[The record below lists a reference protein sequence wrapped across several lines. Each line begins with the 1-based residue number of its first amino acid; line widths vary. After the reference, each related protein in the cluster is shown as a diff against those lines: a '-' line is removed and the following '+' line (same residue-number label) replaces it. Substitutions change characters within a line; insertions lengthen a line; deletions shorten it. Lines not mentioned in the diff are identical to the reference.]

1 MKKAII
7 TLVFVCLVCSGWL
20 FAAPRTPQRALEIAR
35 TFVRSHVAMKHIDV
49 KGLKLINGESI
60 QTRTVAY
67 PAYYIVNTGNDDGF
81 IIISGDDCAREIL
94 AYSDK
99 GSLDYAHL
107 PPNTKYWLDFYAT
120 EMERMN
126 ENDSFVKKTAEAQS
140 LTTRAIPPVI
150 APLLDKI
157 EWDQGDPYNLDCPE
171 ERGEKT
177 VTGCAA
183 TALAM
188 VMKYYEYP
196 KQGIG
201 SYSYTTATLKKTLS
215 VNYAEANYKWEL
227 MLPQYTS
234 TATEE
239 QKKAVAE
246 LMLHCGVAMDMD
258 YNLNAAGGSGAGI
271 FTQYNA
277 LTKYFGYNPNMYFE
291 GRDYNTEGRWKN
303 MIQKELMA
311 GRPILYS
318 GQSSG
323 GGHAFVLDGCDEKD
337 MYHFNWGWSG
347 YANGYYSLSALD
359 PGAGGTG
366 SGSGAY
372 NAMQYILLLVQP
384 EMTGEIISGF
394 TLEGSMEATKSQYAR
409 DESVGV
415 RFTKIWN
422 TATPM
427 TGVIGLALYQGD
439 EFVTFLTSPSDFSGI
454 NIGSGWNSITLSG
467 TIPASVPN
475 GSYQLHFASQKEG
488 EKEPSMLRGLEDMST
503 YYNVEITANSILLS
517 NPGSKFEL
525 SQLAPAVLVGEAV
538 EGKEMTFTLQ
548 VENKGMKY
556 EDDFAVYIRK
566 NGALLPY
573 TRISDYTIIPG
584 SASSTITISGNPG
597 LPVGEYYAIGSYR
610 KDDTWKQFA
619 GNELRLVFT
628 IKDVETG
635 IEQAE
640 SIQPLKVITT
650 STGLD
655 ITSENLDEVIDVY
668 SGYGLKIASLKGG
681 KGTVT
686 LSENGLYIIRQGK
699 TVLKILFNPH

>member
-1 MKKAII
+1 MKKAIV
-7 TLVFVCLVCSGWL
+7 TLVFVFLICSGWL
-20 FAAPRTPQRALEIAR
+20 FAAPRTPQQALEIAR

-60 QTRTVAY
+60 QTRTMAY
-67 PAYYIVNTGNDDGF
+67 PAYYIVNTGNDNGF
-81 IIISGDDCAREIL
+81 VIISGDDCAREVL
-94 AYSDK
+94 AYSDR
-99 GSLDYAHL
+99 GSLNYDHL
-107 PPNTKYWLDFYAT
+107 PPNTKYWLEFYAA

-126 ENDSFVKKTAEAQS
+126 ENDGSVENPVEIQS
-140 LTTRAIPPVI
+140 SATRAIPPVI

-215 VNYAEANYKWEL
+215 VNYEEANYKWEL

-271 FTQYNA
+271 FKQYNA
-277 LTKYFGYNPNMYFE
+277 LTKQFGYNPNMYFE
-291 GRDYNTEGRWKN
+291 GRDYNSEGRWKN

-347 YANGYYSLSALD
+347 YANGYYSLSALE

-372 NAMQYILLLVQP
+372 NAMQYIMLLVQP
-384 EMTGEIISGF
+384 ETTGEIISGF

-439 EFVTFLTSPSDFSGI
+439 EFVTFLTNPSAFSGI

-488 EKEPSMLRGLEDMST
+488 EKKPSMLRGLEDMST
-503 YYNVEITANSILLS
+503 YYNVEVTANSISLS

-573 TRISDYTIIPG
+573 TRISDYTVIPG

-610 KDDTWKQFA
+610 KDDAWKQFT

-635 IEQAE
+635 IEQSE

-655 ITSENLDEVIDVY
+655 ITSENLDEVIDIY
-668 SGYGLKIASLKGG
+668 SGYGMKITSIKGG
-681 KGTVT
+681 KATVA
-686 LSENGLYIIRQGK
+686 LSQSGLYIIRQGK
-699 TVLKILFNPH
+699 NVLKVLYNSN

>member
-1 MKKAII
+1 MKKAIV
-7 TLVFVCLVCSGWL
+7 TLVFIFLICSGWL
-20 FAAPRTPQRALEIAR
+20 FAAPRTPQQALEIAR

-60 QTRTVAY
+60 QTRTMAY
-67 PAYYIVNTGNDDGF
+67 PAYYIVNTGNDNGF
-81 IIISGDDCAREIL
+81 VIISGDDCAREVL
-94 AYSDK
+94 AYSDR
-99 GSLDYAHL
+99 GSLNYDHL
-107 PPNTKYWLDFYAT
+107 PPNTKYWLEFYAA

-126 ENDSFVKKTAEAQS
+126 ENDGSVENPVEIQS
-140 LTTRAIPPVI
+140 SATRAIPPVI

-215 VNYAEANYKWEL
+215 VNYEEANYKWEL

-271 FTQYNA
+271 FKQYNA
-277 LTKYFGYNPNMYFE
+277 LTKQFGYNPNMYFE
-291 GRDYNTEGRWKN
+291 GRDYNSEGRWKN

-347 YANGYYSLSALD
+347 YANGYYSLSALE

-372 NAMQYILLLVQP
+372 NAMQYIMLLVQP
-384 EMTGEIISGF
+384 ETTGEIISGF

-409 DESVGV
+409 GESVGV

-439 EFVTFLTSPSDFSGI
+439 EFVTFLTNPSAFSGI

-488 EKEPSMLRGLEDMST
+488 EKKPSMLRGLEDMST
-503 YYNVEITANSILLS
+503 YYNVEVTANSISLS

-573 TRISDYTIIPG
+573 TRISDYTVIPG

-610 KDDTWKQFA
+610 KDDAWKQFT

-640 SIQPLKVITT
+640 SIQPLKVVTT
-650 STGLD
+650 ATGLD
-655 ITSENLDEVIDVY
+655 ITSENLDEVIDIY
-668 SGYGLKIASLKGG
+668 TGYGVKITSIKGG
-681 KGTVT
+681 KGTVA
-686 LSENGLYIIRQGK
+686 LSQNGLYIIRQGK
-699 TVLKILFNPH
+699 NVLKVLYNSH

>member
-7 TLVFVCLVCSGWL
+7 TLVFVFLVCSGWL

-81 IIISGDDCAREIL
+81 VIISGDDCAREIL

-140 LTTRAIPPVI
+140 LVTRAIPPVI

-439 EFVTFLTSPSDFSGI
+439 EFVTFLTSPSAFSGI

>member
-1 MKKAII
+1 MKKAIV
-7 TLVFVCLVCSGWL
+7 TLVFVFLICSGWL
-20 FAAPRTPQRALEIAR
+20 FAAPRTPQQALEIAR

-60 QTRTVAY
+60 QTRTMAY
-67 PAYYIVNTGNDDGF
+67 PAYYIVNTGNDNGF
-81 IIISGDDCAREIL
+81 VIISGDDCAREVL
-94 AYSDK
+94 AYSDR
-99 GSLDYAHL
+99 GSLNYDHL
-107 PPNTKYWLDFYAT
+107 PPNTKYWLEFYAA

-126 ENDSFVKKTAEAQS
+126 ENDGSVENPVEIQS
-140 LTTRAIPPVI
+140 SATRAIPPVI

-215 VNYAEANYKWEL
+215 VNYEEANYKWEL

-271 FTQYNA
+271 FKQYNA
-277 LTKYFGYNPNMYFE
+277 LTKQFGYNPNMYFE
-291 GRDYNTEGRWKN
+291 GRDYNSEGRWKN

-347 YANGYYSLSALD
+347 YANGYYSLSALE

-372 NAMQYILLLVQP
+372 NAMQYIMLLVQP
-384 EMTGEIISGF
+384 ETTGEIISGF

-439 EFVTFLTSPSDFSGI
+439 EFVTFLTNPSAFSGI

-488 EKEPSMLRGLEDMST
+488 EKKPSMLRGLEDMST
-503 YYNVEITANSILLS
+503 YYNVEVTANSISLS

-573 TRISDYTIIPG
+573 TRISDYTVIPG

-610 KDDTWKQFA
+610 KDDTWKQFT

-640 SIQPLKVITT
+640 SIQPLKVVTT
-650 STGLD
+650 ATGLD
-655 ITSENLDEVIDVY
+655 ITSENLDEVIDIY
-668 SGYGLKIASLKGG
+668 TGYGVKITSIKGG
-681 KGTVT
+681 KATVA
-686 LSENGLYIIRQGK
+686 LSQSGLYIIRQGK
-699 TVLKILFNPH
+699 NVLKVLYNSN

>member
-1 MKKAII
+1 MKKAIV
-7 TLVFVCLVCSGWL
+7 TLVFVFLICSGWL
-20 FAAPRTPQRALEIAR
+20 FAAPRTPQQALEIAR

-60 QTRTVAY
+60 QTRTMAY
-67 PAYYIVNTGNDDGF
+67 PAYYIVNTGNDNGF
-81 IIISGDDCAREIL
+81 VIISGDDCAREVL
-94 AYSDK
+94 AYSDR
-99 GSLDYAHL
+99 GSLNYDHL
-107 PPNTKYWLDFYAT
+107 PPNTKYWLEFYAA

-126 ENDSFVKKTAEAQS
+126 ENDGSVENPVEIQS
-140 LTTRAIPPVI
+140 SATRAIPPVI

-215 VNYAEANYKWEL
+215 VNYEEANYKWEL

-271 FTQYNA
+271 FKQYNA
-277 LTKYFGYNPNMYFE
+277 LTKQFGYNPNMYFE
-291 GRDYNTEGRWKN
+291 GRDYNSEGRWKN

-347 YANGYYSLSALD
+347 YANGYYSLSALE

-372 NAMQYILLLVQP
+372 NAMQYIMLLVQP
-384 EMTGEIISGF
+384 ETTGEIISGF

-439 EFVTFLTSPSDFSGI
+439 EFVTFLTNPSAFSGI

-488 EKEPSMLRGLEDMST
+488 EKKPSMLRGLEDMST
-503 YYNVEITANSILLS
+503 YYNVEVTANSISLS

-573 TRISDYTIIPG
+573 TRISDYTVIPG

-610 KDDTWKQFA
+610 KDDTWKQFT

-640 SIQPLKVITT
+640 SIQPLKVVTT
-650 STGLD
+650 ATGLD
-655 ITSENLDEVIDVY
+655 ITSENLDEVIDIY
-668 SGYGLKIASLKGG
+668 TGYGVKITSIKGG
-681 KGTVT
+681 KGTVA
-686 LSENGLYIIRQGK
+686 LSQNGLYIIRQGK
-699 TVLKILFNPH
+699 NVLKILYNSH

>member
-7 TLVFVCLVCSGWL
+7 TLVFVFLVCSGWL

-60 QTRTVAY
+60 QTRTMAY

-81 IIISGDDCAREIL
+81 VIISGDDCAREIL

>member
-1 MKKAII
+1 MKKAIV
-7 TLVFVCLVCSGWL
+7 TLVFVFLICSGWL
-20 FAAPRTPQRALEIAR
+20 FAAPRTPQQALEIAR

-60 QTRTVAY
+60 QTRTMAY
-67 PAYYIVNTGNDDGF
+67 PAYYIVNTGNDNGF
-81 IIISGDDCAREIL
+81 VIISGDDCAREVL
-94 AYSDK
+94 AYSDR
-99 GSLDYAHL
+99 GSLNYDHL
-107 PPNTKYWLDFYAT
+107 PPNTKYWLEFYAA

-126 ENDSFVKKTAEAQS
+126 ENDGSVENPVEIQS
-140 LTTRAIPPVI
+140 SATRAIPPVI

-215 VNYAEANYKWEL
+215 VNYEEANYKWEL

-271 FTQYNA
+271 FKQYNA
-277 LTKYFGYNPNMYFE
+277 LTKQFGYNPNMYFE
-291 GRDYNTEGRWKN
+291 GRDYNSEGRWKN

-347 YANGYYSLSALD
+347 YANGYYSLSALE

-372 NAMQYILLLVQP
+372 NAMQYIMLLVQP
-384 EMTGEIISGF
+384 ETTGEIISGF

-439 EFVTFLTSPSDFSGI
+439 EFVTFLTNPSAFSGI

-488 EKEPSMLRGLEDMST
+488 EKKPSMLRGLEDMST
-503 YYNVEITANSILLS
+503 YYNVEVTANSISLS

-573 TRISDYTIIPG
+573 TRISDYTVIPG

-610 KDDTWKQFA
+610 KDDTWKQFT

-655 ITSENLDEVIDVY
+655 ITSENLDEVIDIY
-668 SGYGLKIASLKGG
+668 SGYGMKITSIKGG
-681 KGTVT
+681 KATVA
-686 LSENGLYIIRQGK
+686 LSQSGLYIIRQGK
-699 TVLKILFNPH
+699 NVLKVLYNSN